1 MILPK
6 GHKMGDLEQM
16 QPEGSDLPD
25 DRRQVSPALAHAL
38 KAHYTDFQRY
48 LIRRVGDKATAE
60 DILQTFCIR
69 VMQSGTQ
76 LRDEAS
82 AIGWLYTVLKSVL
95 MDHFRK
101 ETVRK
106 SGDARYVQERM
117 VLESDGSG
125 PDDDSAICN
134 CLRGLLPEIRPEYC
148 EILRRVDFLE
158 EPRKKVAAEMG
169 VSQENLRVRLH
180 RARLA
185 IGVALKQHCGA
196 CCESE
201 YRDCF
206 CERECTDADPPG
218 AGAV

>member
-1 MILPK
+1 LSDPTQI
-6 GHKMGDLEQM
+6 
-16 QPEGSDLPD
+16 QPDELGPQD
-25 DRRQVSPALAHAL
+25 DRRPVSPALEFAL
-38 KAHYTDFQRY
+38 KAHYSDFRNY
-48 LIRRVGDKATAE
+48 LVRRVGDKTTAE

-76 LRDEAS
+76 LRDEGS

-106 SGDARYVQERM
+106 SGDSRYAQEQM
-117 VLESDGSG
+117 VLEDDSFG
-125 PDDDSAICN
+125 PDDDDTICN
-134 CLRGLLPEIRPEYC
+134 CLRGLLPELRPEYA

-158 EPRKKVAAEMG
+158 EPRKKVAADMD

-196 CCESE
+196 CCEAE

-206 CERECTDADPPG
+206 CERECTDSDMLRNG
-218 AGAV
+218 GL

>member
-1 MILPK
+1 MSDPK
-6 GHKMGDLEQM
+6 QLK
-16 QPEGSDLPD
+16 PD
-25 DRRQVSPALAHAL
+25 GLKPQIDPRAVSPALELAL
-38 KAHYTDFQRY
+38 KAHYTDFRNY
-48 LIRRVGDKATAE
+48 LVRRVGDKTKAE

-69 VMQSGTQ
+69 VMKSGTQ
-76 LRDEAS
+76 LRDEGS

-101 ETVRK
+101 ETVRR

-117 VLESDGSG
+117 VLESDSFGT
-125 PDDDSAICN
+125 DDDDTICH
-134 CLRGLLPEIRPEYC
+134 CLRGLLPELRPEYA

-158 EPRKKVAAEMG
+158 EPRNKVAADMG
-169 VSQENLRVRLH
+169 VSLANLRVRLH

-196 CCESE
+196 CCEAE

-206 CERECTDADPPG
+206 CERECTESDFLG
-218 AGAV
+218 NGGL

>member
-1 MILPK
+1 MSDP
-6 GHKMGDLEQM
+6 EQLKPGGLKP
-16 QPEGSDLPD
+16 QIDP
-25 DRRQVSPALAHAL
+25 RAVSPALELAL
-38 KAHYTDFQRY
+38 NAHYTDFRNY
-48 LIRRVGDKATAE
+48 LVRRVGDKTTAE
-60 DILQTFCIR
+60 DILQIFCIR

-76 LRDEAS
+76 LRDEGS

-117 VLESDGSG
+117 VLESDSFG
-125 PDDDSAICN
+125 PDENAAVCH
-134 CLRGLLPEIRPEYC
+134 CLRSLLPDLRPEYA

-158 EPRKKVAAEMG
+158 EPRKKVAADMG
-169 VSQENLRVRLH
+169 VSLENLRVRLH

-196 CCESE
+196 CCEAE

-206 CERECTDADPPG
+206 CERECTDSDFLG
-218 AGAV
+218 NGEL

>member
-1 MILPK
+1 MSDPK
-6 GHKMGDLEQM
+6 EI
-16 QPEGSDLPD
+16 QPDEPNPQD
-25 DRRQVSPALAHAL
+25 DRRPVTPALELAL
-38 KAHYTDFQRY
+38 NAHYSDFQNY
-48 LIRRVGDKATAE
+48 LIRRVGDRTTAE

-69 VMQSGTQ
+69 VMRSGTQ
-76 LRDEAS
+76 LRDEGS

-106 SGDARYVQERM
+106 SGDARYAQERL
-117 VLESDGSG
+117 VLE
-125 PDDDSAICN
+125 DDSAGSEGDDSICN
-134 CLRGLLPEIRPEYC
+134 CLHGLLDELRPEYA

-158 EPRKKVAAEMG
+158 EPRQKVAADMN
-169 VSQENLRVRLH
+169 VSPENLRVRLH

-185 IGVALKQHCGA
+185 IGVALKQHCGG

-206 CERECTDADPPG
+206 CERERTHSDVVENEGP
-218 AGAV
+218 